1 MSQILEAQ
9 IQNEFAFRQTLR
21 ELLLLNYFDTF
32 ESDSHYR
39 KLNFLV

>member
-21 ELLLLNYFDTF
+21 ELLLNYFDTF

-39 KLNFLV
+39 KLTS